1 MLEQAAEIV
10 HPAATVV
17 ILRDGDLGVELLLLR
32 RNRELSFYGG
42 VWVFPGGRIDPQDY
56 VAAGSED
63 PLAAARHAAI
73 REAREEAGLT
83 LDAARLVPFARWIT
97 PDGVP
102 KRFDTWFFAAPVQ
115 EGAVRVDGGEIHD
128 HRWFA
133 PSEALAAHRAGEL
146 ELPPPTFVTI
156 AQFAAFS
163 DLDGALADATRHPVQ
178 TYHPRICAAGD
189 GGCCLYDDDV
199 AYDTGD
205 LDLPGP
211 RNRLWMLDSGWRYEK
226 S

>member
-1 MLEQAAEIV
+1 MLGASTDVI

-17 ILRDGDLGVELLLLR
+17 ILRDGEAGVELLLLR

-42 VWVFPGGRIDPQDY
+42 VWVFPGGRIDPEDY
-56 VAAGSED
+56 AAARSTD
-63 PLAAARHAAI
+63 VLAAARQAAI

-83 LDAARLVPFARWIT
+83 LDAARLVPFARWVT

-115 EGAVRVDGGEIHD
+115 EGTVEVDGGEIHD
-128 HRWFA
+128 HRWFS
-133 PSEALAAHRAGEL
+133 PGEALAAQRAGEL

-156 AQFAAFS
+156 SQFFAFP
-163 DLDGALADATRHPVQ
+163 DLDGALAAATRNPLQ
-178 TYHPRICAAGD
+178 TYHPRICSAGD

-211 RNRLWMLDSGWRYEK
+211 RNRLWMLGSGWRYEK